1 MSHPRTLLLSTLAL
15 AALLPTAAGA
25 APSTAPNPAFHSQSN
40 HLETRVGG
48 HLLQWW
54 QARARGD
61 SAAMTRA
68 LQQGGGALQRQNG
81 RDWLQ
86 VQLHR
91 AGSDPNQPLLATW
104 QDSDVAA
111 LTAALSGQLRVQT
124 VGLDLLDALVA
135 VDALPQLLA
144 VREVG
149 FVQLPW
155 RGHPLV
161 GPQQSQGAP
170 LLDSP
175 QRQCRQAAGQGQV
188 VAVLDAGFEGLA
200 AAMASGELPN
210 VISPP
215 GEAGGSHGTMCS
227 EVVADVAPAA
237 TIWPV
242 SAPSFS
248 GVQALAKHIS
258 QGNQN
263 SVDVI
268 SHSVAWFGMSY
279 GRHMGAACQMVD
291 LAKTGG
297 AAWVNASGNNGGG
310 KFFQAQWN
318 DKDGDGDLD
327 LADGSDVLR
336 FAQYWGPLQ
345 VVVDWDDYEARK
357 VNLDL
362 QLVQKQEDGS
372 WQEVAKSTLK
382 HGKYVP
388 PMENFAEQGLED
400 GVYGIRIVAKT
411 AVPAGMRV
419 RAVKLSDGQSDFSLW
434 SEHGSIYDPG
444 NCKGV
449 LTVGA
454 AYHGDWTTAPKLEN
468 YSSFGPL
475 VDGRQKP
482 ELVAPTGVAT
492 SVGAFY
498 GTSAAC
504 PHAAGAVAVAAAAT
518 GLSPTDAV
526 ALLAAEA
533 SPVTN
538 ALPDARWGAGLLRLS
553 PAAVGYACDP
563 AAAAMPCT
571 TSCGSSGLSVCSPT
585 CAMAACTP
593 PAESCNG
600 QDDNCDGATDEGC
613 MTMDAGSQDSQL
625 DTTADAVAE
634 PTAQV
639 RSGGDSGCSSGRD
652 ASPLAGWL
660 ALTGAVALWLR
671 RRYSVSSLHTPD

>member
-1 MSHPRTLLLSTLAL
+1 MNHFRPLIRCGLVLVTLLPN
-15 AALLPTAAGA
+15 AATATH
-25 APSTAPNPAFHSQSN
+25 PTAPNTAFHSQSN
-40 HLETRVGG
+40 DLETRVGG
-48 HLLQWW
+48 HLLHWW
-54 QARARGD
+54 QARVQGD
-61 SAAMTRA
+61 TAAMTRA
-68 LQQGGGALQRQNG
+68 LHQGGGALQRMEG
-81 RDWLQ
+81 RDWLL

-104 QDSDVAA
+104 QDADVAA
-111 LTAALSGQLRVQT
+111 LVAAMPGQLRVQT

-144 VREVG
+144 VRQIG

-161 GPQQSQGAP
+161 GPQQSEGAP

-188 VAVLDAGFEGLA
+188 VAVLDAGFEGLSA
-200 AAMASGELPN
+200 ARASGELPN

-291 LAKTGG
+291 LARTGG

-310 KFFQAQWN
+310 KFFQAEWN

-327 LADGSDVLR
+327 LADGTDVLR

-372 WQEVAKSTLK
+372 WKEVAKSSLK

-388 PMENFAEQGLED
+388 PMENFAEQGLDD
-400 GVYGIRIVAKT
+400 GVYGLRIVAKT

-454 AYHGDWTTAPKLEN
+454 AYHGEWTTAPKLES

-504 PHAAGAVAVAAAAT
+504 PHAAGAVAVVAGAT
-518 GLSPTDAV
+518 GLSSTQAV

-533 SPVTN
+533 SPVT
-538 ALPDARWGAGLLRLS
+538 AAVPDARWGAGLLRLS

-563 AAAAMPCT
+563 AASAVLCT
-571 TSCGSSGLSVCSPT
+571 TTCGSAGLTVCSQT
-585 CAMAACTP
+585 CAITACTP

-600 QDDNCDGATDEGC
+600 ADDNCDGATDEGC
-613 MTMDAGSQDSQL
+613 MTIDAGSQDSQL
-625 DTTADAVAE
+625 DTSADAVAE

-639 RSGGDSGCSSGRD
+639 RSSGDSGCNSGRFT
-652 ASPLAGWL
+652 SPLAGWMVL
-660 ALTGAVALWLR
+660 AAGLLVRL
-671 RRYSVSSLHTPD
+671 RRYSVSPSLHTPD